1 MKLTFLGAAENV
13 TGSRYLLDT
22 GKGRILVDC
31 GMYQERAL
39 LQRNWAPFPVPPNSI
54 DAVVLTHA
62 HIDHCGY
69 LPRLVRD
76 GFKGRIHCTAVS
88 AEIAKIVLED
98 SARIQEEDAAFKKKR
113 HEKEGRE
120 GPMPEEA
127 MYSLADVK
135 TTCSLLSPVAY
146 KQPVRIADD
155 VDVLFLDAGHIP
167 GSANVQMTVRKA
179 GGQKTIVFSG
189 DIGRWDRPILMD
201 PATCPPCDYLLIE
214 STYGDRLHEDTG
226 SPQDQLAAV
235 VNETLRRG
243 GNLVVPA
250 FAVERAHEILY
261 FLNELLMKDRIPHLF
276 VFLDSPMAT
285 KVIDVFKHHFEILDD
300 DTKKLLRMHKSPFDF
315 PGLTITQTAEQSK
328 SINRIAGTAI
338 IIAGSGMCTGGRIKH
353 HLANNIKRNKSTILF
368 VGYQAVGTLGRQI
381 LDGAKEV
388 RIFGNMWPV
397 RAKVEQLRGF
407 SAHADK
413 NDLLRWIG
421 DVKPKHV
428 FVVHGE
434 PESSAAFRDTLIKER
449 GLSASAPKYGEEAVL
464 S

>member
-13 TGSRYLLDT
+13 TGSRYLLET
-22 GKGRILVDC
+22 SKSRILVDC
-31 GMYQERAL
+31 GMYQERDL

-76 GFKGRIHCTAVS
+76 GFKGRVHCTAVS

-113 HEKEGRE
+113 HEKEGRQ

-127 MYSLADVK
+127 MYSLDDVK

-146 KQPVRIADD
+146 GQPAKIADG
-155 VDVLFLDAGHIP
+155 VEVLFLDAGHIP
-167 GSANVQMTVRKA
+167 GSANVQMTVSEA
-179 GGQKTIVFSG
+179 GARKTIVFSG
-189 DIGRWDRPILMD
+189 DIGRWDRPILND
-201 PATCPPCDYLLIE
+201 PTSCPPCDYLLIE
-214 STYGDRLHEDTG
+214 STYGDRLHEDAG
-226 SPQDQLAAV
+226 SPEDQFAAV
-235 VNETLRRG
+235 IDDTLKRG
-243 GNLVVPA
+243 GNIVVPA

-261 FLNELLMKDRIPHLF
+261 FLNELLMKNRIPHLF
-276 VFLDSPMAT
+276 VFLDSPMAM
-285 KVIDVFKHHFEILDD
+285 KVIDVFKRHLEILDND
-300 DTKKLLRMHKSPFDF
+300 MKNLLRTHKSPFDF

-353 HLANNIKRNKSTILF
+353 HLVNNIKRSQSTILF

-381 LDGAKEV
+381 LEGAKEV
-388 RIFGNMWPV
+388 RIFGNIWPV
-397 RAKVEQLRGF
+397 RAKIEQLRGF
-407 SAHADK
+407 SAHADR
-413 NDLLRWIG
+413 NDLLHWLG

-449 GLSASAPKYGEEAVL
+449 GLSASAPKYGEEVEL
-464 S
+464 G

>member
-13 TGSRYLLDT
+13 TGSRYLLET
-22 GKGRILVDC
+22 GNGRILVDC
-31 GMYQERAL
+31 GLYQERDL
-39 LQRNWAPFPVPPNSI
+39 LQRNWDPFPVPPNSI
-54 DAVVLTHA
+54 NAVVLTHA

-69 LPRLVRD
+69 LPRLVHD

-98 SARIQEEDAAFKKKR
+98 AARIQEEDSALKKKR

-120 GPMPEEA
+120 SPRTEEA
-127 MYSLADVK
+127 LYSLDDVNA
-135 TTCSLLSPVAY
+135 TCSLLAPVAY
-146 KQPVRIADD
+146 GQPVRIADS
-155 VDVLFLDAGHIP
+155 VDVLFSDAGHIP
-167 GSANVQMTVRKA
+167 GSANIKMTMHEA
-179 GGQKTIVFSG
+179 GAQETIVFSG
-189 DIGRWDRPILMD
+189 DVGRWNRPILND
-201 PATCPPCDYLLIE
+201 PTLCPPCDYLLIE
-214 STYGDRLHEDTG
+214 STYGDRLHEDAG
-226 SPQDQLAAV
+226 SPEDQFAAV
-235 VNETLRRG
+235 IDDTLRRG

-261 FLNELLMKDRIPHLF
+261 FLNELLMKDRMPHLI

-285 KVIDVFKHHFEILDD
+285 KVIEVFKRHFEILDD
-300 DTKKLLRMHKSPFDF
+300 DMKNLLRMHKSPFEF

-353 HLANNIKRNKSTILF
+353 HLVNNIKRNQSTILF

-388 RIFGNMWPV
+388 RIFGNIWPV
-397 RAKVEQLRGF
+397 RAKIEQLRGF

-421 DVKPKHV
+421 NVKPKHV

-449 GLSASAPKYGEEAVL
+449 GLSASAPKYGEEDEL
-464 S
+464 G